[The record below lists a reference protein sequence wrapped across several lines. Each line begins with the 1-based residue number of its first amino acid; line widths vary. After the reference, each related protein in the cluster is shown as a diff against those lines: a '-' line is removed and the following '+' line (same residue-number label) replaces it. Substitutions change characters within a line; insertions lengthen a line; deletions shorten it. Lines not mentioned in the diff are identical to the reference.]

1 MDKIL
6 VLLEKLILYS
16 EKDFPKF
23 FILVLL
29 GANVYQFYEKDEI
42 KKTHTEQSKQ
52 VKEELKSKETYWS
65 NQLDAMQKR
74 LYDNEVEYRT
84 SLKNAN
90 TQIIEIYK
98 NIR

>member
-6 VLLEKLILYS
+6 VLIEKLILYS
-16 EKDFPKF
+16 EKDLPKF
-23 FILVLL
+23 FVLVLL
-29 GANVYQFYEKDEI
+29 CGNAYQFYEKDDT
-42 KKTHTEQSKQ
+42 KKAHTEQIRQ
-52 VKEELKSKETYWS
+52 LKEEQRQKEAYWS
-65 NQLDAMQKR
+65 NQLDAIQKR

-98 NIR
+98 NIK